1 MIQLVVNSKGKI
13 TSLRKGRGF
22 KYMVKFKVFLSSPS
36 YVPSG
41 TLKERN
47 LEGYFVP
54 KEFFTKKL
62 CKKLEVL

>member
-1 MIQLVVNSKGKI
+1 MIQLVVNSKRRI
-13 TSLRKGRGF
+13 TSLRKGGGL
-22 KYMVKFKVFLSSPS
+22 KYMLRFKTFLPCPS
-36 YVPSG
+36 YVPSD